1 MICAFSN
8 YSDGV
13 ARAAGTPKAP
23 VYSLDFFQKSSSA
36 VIGQDDLVELPDL
49 PDALVFQRQP
59 EFAFVIGKEARN
71 VSEAQ
76 ALDYVFGYMNFSDIS
91 ARGMPNRRTQFISKG
106 QHSWAPMGPVIVT
119 KDEIPNPQDVRVRL
133 WLNGEQKQDYKTS
146 LMVYSVAEQIAWLS
160 QLVTLKPGTVLSTG
174 THHLGLSPIN
184 EGDVVEIEGDGLER
198 LRFRIKSY
206 GPRKTET
213 WIPGPPAGARPP
225 H

>member
-1 MICAFSN
+1 
-8 YSDGV
+8 V
-13 ARAAGTPKAP
+13 ARAADAPKP
-23 VYSLDFFQKSSSA
+23 PLYSLDFFQKSASA
-36 VIGQDDLVELPDL
+36 VIGHDDLVELPDL
-49 PDALVFQRQP
+49 PDAMVFQPEP
-59 EFAFVIGKEARN
+59 EFAFVIGKQARN
-71 VSEAQ
+71 VPEAQ

-119 KDEIPNPQDVRVRL
+119 KDEIPDPQDVRVRL

-146 LMVYSVAEQIAWLS
+146 LMVHPVSAQIAWLS
-160 QLVTLKPGTVLSTG
+160 PLVTLQPGDVVSTG

-206 GPRKTET
+206 GPVKTET
-213 WIPGPPAGARPP
+213 WIPGPPQARPQ